1 MDRTVEL
8 ALVERYRQL
17 AEAGTGDLGSH
28 ALRVPAAHY
37 TDPVQ
42 TRAEIDAMFLRGPL
56 LVALSPDL
64 PEPGSYLVRDV
75 LERSIL
81 LTRSDDGAVRAF
93 YNACRH
99 RGARIAEGRGRR
111 RSLTCPFHAWNWSLT
126 GELIGTPNSRGGFD
140 CVGDDF
146 SSLEAVAVREVA
158 GLIFV
163 QLGGE
168 DAEAEI
174 DDGIERLVGAA
185 LPDLQGYGIGETIW
199 YEGREIERDC
209 NYKFLVDGF
218 SESYHLPALHKESIA
233 RFYDGPGGLADP
245 LGPVARIIGIR
256 RSIEGEF
263 ERPPEERELL
273 PHGTTQYLIP
283 PNIVLCH
290 QRDHI
295 EFWQSFP
302 VDGRADRCRIEF
314 NLYWPAPMD
323 EEARRKSAFNAE
335 AVWSVTQQED
345 MPQALA
351 IHRNLAGGALAELVF
366 GRNEPALVH
375 YHEQI
380 AAAIGS
386 TALQRVP
393 A

>member
-1 MDRTVEL
+1 MDRN
-8 ALVERYRQL
+8 VERALIARYRNL
-17 AEAGTGDLGSH
+17 AEAGEGDLGPH
-28 ALRVPAAHY
+28 ALRVPASHY
-37 TDPVQ
+37 TDPAQ
-42 TRAEIDAMFLRGPL
+42 TAREIDALFLNGPL

-64 PEPGSYLVRDV
+64 PMPGSYLVRDV

-81 LTRSDDGAVRAF
+81 LTRADDGEVRAF

-99 RGARIAEGRGRR
+99 RGARIAEGRGMRR
-111 RSLTCPFHAWNWSLT
+111 TLSCPFHAWNWGLD
-126 GELIGTPNSRGGFD
+126 GNLLGRPNSRAGFD

-146 SSLEAVAVREVA
+146 SALEPIAVREVA
-158 GLIFV
+158 GLVFV
-163 QLGGE
+163 QLEGSDI
-168 DAEAEI
+168 DA
-174 DDGIERLVGAA
+174 GLERLMGDA
-185 LPDLQGYGIGETIW
+185 LDELSNYRIADTVW
-199 YEGREIERDC
+199 FDGREIERAC

-218 SESYHLPALHKESIA
+218 SESYHLPALHRDSISK
-233 RFYDGPGGLADP
+233 FYDGPGGLADP
-245 LGPVARIIGIR
+245 LGPIARNIGIR
-256 RSIEGEF
+256 RSIEDEF
-263 ERPPEERELL
+263 DKPADAQRLL

-295 EFWQSFP
+295 EFWQVFP

-314 NLYWPAPMD
+314 NLYWPAPLD
-323 EEARRKSAFNAE
+323 DDARRKSAFNLD
-335 AVWSVTQQED
+335 VLWKVTQEED

-351 IHRNLAGGALAELVF
+351 IHRNLASGAIGELVF
-366 GRNEPALVH
+366 GRNEPSLVH

-386 TALQRVP
+386 TALERLP